1 MSFTLSATLLIIAV
15 AVILYGIGSRR
26 MIAWFGNPDLGEVD
40 FMLLKRSETPN
51 DAVVSP
57 ETFERFKALRPEL
70 TSPIY
75 EVMPAKLFEI
85 IDERLMAKP
94 DVQRVS
100 FNETVLA
107 ARYIVRT
114 PTIGWPDTVNI
125 KVIPHGPG
133 HSAVLAYSRSKFGG
147 RDFGVNKARLEAL
160 IADLNE
166 QIRPD

>member
-15 AVILYGIGSRR
+15 VVILYGIGSRR

-40 FMLLKRSETPN
+40 FMLLKRSKTPN
-51 DAVVSP
+51 DAVVAP

-75 EVMPAKLFEI
+75 EVMPAQLFKA
-85 IDERLMAKP
+85 IDERLLAMP
-94 DVQRVS
+94 ETERVS
-100 FNETVLA
+100 FNETVLV
-107 ARYIVRT
+107 ARYVVRT

-125 KVIPHGPG
+125 KIIPHGPG
-133 HSAVLAYSRSKFGG
+133 RSAILASSRAKFGM

-160 IADLNE
+160 IAGLNE
-166 QIRPD
+166 QMSTE

>member
-1 MSFTLSATLLIIAV
+1 MSFTLSVTLLIVAA
-15 AVILYGIGSRR
+15 AVILYVIGSRR
-26 MIAWFGNPDLGEVD
+26 MIALLGNPDLGEVD
-40 FMLLKRSETPN
+40 FMLLRRSKSSN
-51 DAVVSP
+51 DSVVAP
-57 ETFERFKALRPEL
+57 ETFEQFSVLRPE
-70 TSPIY
+70 TVSPIY
-75 EVMPAKLFEI
+75 PIMPAKLFNV
-85 IDERLMAKP
+85 IDERLTAKP
-94 DVQRVS
+94 DVERVS
-100 FNETVLA
+100 FNETVLT